1 MVTNLVKGGSKPVYT
16 ACFRE
21 QVACDA
27 SKVIN
32 YPFDPQKA
40 KQLLAEA
47 GYPNGF
53 DTDIWAYRERDY
65 AEAIIGYLRQVGI
78 RARLHY
84 VQFPVM
90 ADALISGKAPMAFN
104 TWGSF
109 SINDATAFTTPYFG
123 GKGNDIWKDPEVT
136 NTLLKADETINIQ
149 DRAALYATALGRI
162 SSQAY
167 IAPLFS
173 YSTHYAFTSDL
184 NFQDWPDELP
194 RFALSSWK

>member
-1 MVTNLVKGGSKPVYT
+1 MVTNLVKGGSKPVYN

-90 ADALISGKAPMAFN
+90 ADALIFGKAPMAFN

-136 NTLLKADETINIQ
+136 NTLLKADETINTQVPPRWGVSRLSPILRRCSHTQ
-149 DRAALYATALGRI
+149 PTM
-162 SSQAY
+162 
-167 IAPLFS
+167 PL
-173 YSTHYAFTSDL
+173 
-184 NFQDWPDELP
+184 PP
-194 RFALSSWK
+194 I